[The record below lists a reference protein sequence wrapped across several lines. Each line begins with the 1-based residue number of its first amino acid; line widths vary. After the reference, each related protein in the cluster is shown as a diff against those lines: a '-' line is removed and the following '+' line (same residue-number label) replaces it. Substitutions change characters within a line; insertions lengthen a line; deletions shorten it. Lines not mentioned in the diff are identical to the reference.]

1 MANYGRPVLRPW
13 IRELILG
20 SETLSSP
27 RPGQLLKVLWD
38 SETPGPS
45 SAPDSPDTGAML
57 LVSDGVCSVRCLVTS
72 EALDASDWEEKEFG
86 FCGKEGQL
94 LLLKACEVRIQVAE
108 GDVPSEFYL
117 QVDRFTMLP
126 TDQPRVQVTDC
137 NQDSDVQKKLY
148 DCLEDHLSESTSSS
162 AVRCLVPFPGLTLS
176 QLLDEVQ
183 EEQEHRGA
191 LVRLAESCLML
202 KGPCTAPPLTQWA
215 ASYCN
220 AMVEDMYTVSGL
232 LLHISDNDQ
241 QILRSLGSSRR
252 AQQGTPT
259 SPSHMPLEESGA
271 SISLLPAL
279 SLVTPELEQE
289 DSSSSPPANCSA
301 SKILTHSPQH
311 PSCVSAS
318 CTPTFSP
325 IGHAPSQHGASVT
338 KAQKLEFKEVEL
350 SPQNGQRLPMT
361 PAKGT
366 QEPCS
371 VWEPPKRHRDGS
383 AFQYKYEPPCAS
395 LRAQVQAAR
404 LPPQLVAWAL
414 QYLMEPQP
422 DTELTQV

>member
-371 VWEPPKRHRDGS
+371 VWVSIYSAIGREIGSPQRDIVMALLSNISMSHPVPPSVPKSKLPGS
-383 AFQYKYEPPCAS
+383 LLS
-395 LRAQVQAAR
+395 LWPG
-404 LPPQLVAWAL
+404 LCS
-414 QYLMEPQP
+414 
-422 DTELTQV
+422 T